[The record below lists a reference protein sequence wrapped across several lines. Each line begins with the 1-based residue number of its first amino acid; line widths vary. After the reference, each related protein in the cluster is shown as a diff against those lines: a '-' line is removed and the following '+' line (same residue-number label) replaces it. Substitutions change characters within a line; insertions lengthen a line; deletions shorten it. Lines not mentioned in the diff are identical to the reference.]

1 MASPTFTVQ
10 IILGASLR
18 DVTSDVR
25 AIKIDVGRQ
34 RILDSFTA
42 GTCRIALNNDDAKY
56 TPLGG
61 GTYSDAQWINAEVR
75 VAVNFNS
82 ASNSTPLFRGLCDDI
97 DVHFPDKTQSV
108 LIVKASDG
116 LSKLARTEL
125 VDNINGVTGN
135 ATFAEQVGSARFTAI
150 LDNAQVDYP
159 DESSPLDRSVDT
171 SSITMA
177 AETVARLQTST
188 YLARLAQSEDG
199 AIYCR
204 HGIPAAA
211 AATAANRGNV
221 LTYKKRYASSSA
233 TGLTFGGSSD
243 TTATP
248 PFTSIVSQFGSE
260 LLYTRGIYAGSTGT
274 DQTYDENVIGQPAYG
289 IRVIVRRNLLNLNDA
304 DVLKA
309 CKNFVALHSTPAL
322 RISAMECKPR
332 SMTEAQAEAVVK
344 MGVWDGFSVRFR
356 PAGADVDL
364 LEVVRCEGVRHDITP
379 GDWTMRVTTS
389 GSGASQ
395 FFILD
400 SEIDGLLDQN
410 KLAP

>member
-25 AIKIDVGRQ
+25 AININVGRQ
-34 RILDSFTA
+34 RVLDTFTA

-82 ASNSTPLFRGLCDDI
+82 ASNSTPLFRGLCDDV
-97 DVHFPDKTQSV
+97 DVHFPDKTQST

-135 ATFAEQVGSARFTAI
+135 ATFAEQVGSARFTAV
-150 LDNAQVDYP
+150 LDNAQVAYP
-159 DESSPLDRSVDT
+159 NESSPLDRAVDT

-177 AETVARLQTST
+177 AETVASLQTST

-233 TGLTFGGSSD
+233 TGLTFGGSPA
-243 TTATP
+243 TTDTP
-248 PFTSIVSQFGSE
+248 PFTSCGH
-260 LLYTRGIYAGSTGT
+260 
-274 DQTYDENVIGQPAYG
+274 P
-289 IRVIVRRNLLNLNDA
+289 VRCRI
-304 DVLKA
+304 
-309 CKNFVALHSTPAL
+309 ALHAGHL
-322 RISAMECKPR
+322 RRVDRQRQNLPGERRRVARLRDTNHCAPQPVEPERRRR
-332 SMTEAQAEAVVK
+332 SRSLHELRRAPFDTGAQNLVNGMQAT
-344 MGVWDGFSVRFR
+344 
-356 PAGADVDL
+356 
-364 LEVVRCEGVRHDITP
+364 RHDRSTSRK
-379 GDWTMRVTTS
+379 GRQNGRVGRLLGAVPTS
-389 GSGASQ
+389 RRKHRPVGSRP
-395 FFILD
+395 L
-400 SEIDGLLDQN
+400 
-410 KLAP
+410 

>member
-1 MASPTFTVQ
+1 MASPTFSVQ

-34 RILDSFTA
+34 RVLDTFTA
-42 GTCRIALNNDDAKY
+42 GTCHISLNNDDAKY

-75 VAVNFNS
+75 VGVNFKLGEQFDAPVPRQN
-82 ASNSTPLFRGLCDDI
+82 ATTSTFISPTRPKVD
-97 DVHFPDKTQSV
+97 V

-159 DESSPLDRSVDT
+159 DESSPLDRAVDT

-177 AETVARLQTST
+177 AETVARLQTAT

-204 HGIPAAA
+204 HGLP
-211 AATAANRGNV
+211 
-221 LTYKKRYASSSA
+221 
-233 TGLTFGGSSD
+233 GGSGGDSGEARQRPD
-243 TTATP
+243 VQETVCVVVGDR
-248 PFTSIVSQFGSE
+248 F
-260 LLYTRGIYAGSTGT
+260 
-274 DQTYDENVIGQPAYG
+274 D
-289 IRVIVRRNLLNLNDA
+289 VRRVVDHDRHA
-304 DVLKA
+304 
-309 CKNFVALHSTPAL
+309 ALHVGLVTS
-322 RISAMECKPR
+322 
-332 SMTEAQAEAVVK
+332 
-344 MGVWDGFSVRFR
+344 VW
-356 PAGADVDL
+356 
-364 LEVVRCEGVRHDITP
+364 I
-379 GDWTMRVTTS
+379 
-389 GSGASQ
+389 
-395 FFILD
+395 
-400 SEIDGLLDQN
+400 
-410 KLAP
+410 

>member
-1 MASPTFTVQ
+1 
-10 IILGASLR
+10 
-18 DVTSDVR
+18 
-25 AIKIDVGRQ
+25 
-34 RILDSFTA
+34 
-42 GTCRIALNNDDAKY
+42 
-56 TPLGG
+56 
-61 GTYSDAQWINAEVR
+61 
-75 VAVNFNS
+75 
-82 ASNSTPLFRGLCDDI
+82 
-97 DVHFPDKTQSV
+97 
-108 LIVKASDG
+108 
-116 LSKLARTEL
+116 
-125 VDNINGVTGN
+125 
-135 ATFAEQVGSARFTAI
+135 
-150 LDNAQVDYP
+150 
-159 DESSPLDRSVDT
+159 
-171 SSITMA
+171 MA

-233 TGLTFGGSSD
+233 TGLTFGGSSA

-248 PFTSIVSQFGSE
+248 PFTSVVTQFGSE

-274 DQTYDENVIGQPAYG
+274 DKTYDENVIGQPAYG
-289 IRVIVRRNLLNLNDA
+289 IRTIVRRNLLNLNDA
-304 DVLKA
+304 DVLSA

-322 RISAMECKPR
+322 RVSAMECKPR
-332 SMTEAQAEAVVK
+332 SMTEAQAEKVVK